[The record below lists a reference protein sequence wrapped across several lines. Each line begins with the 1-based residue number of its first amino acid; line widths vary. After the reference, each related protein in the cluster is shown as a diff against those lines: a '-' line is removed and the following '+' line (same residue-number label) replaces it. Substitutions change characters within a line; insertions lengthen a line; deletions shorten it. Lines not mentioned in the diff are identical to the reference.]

1 MDEDKTDVLLVTAK
15 RIVNLQHLPEFMHI
29 NGTCIK
35 FSPSVRNLGVTLDS
49 TLSLHQ
55 HVMNVCRVA
64 YFELRCINSIRN
76 LLSVDAVKT
85 LVCSLVLSRL
95 DYCNSLLVGLPQ
107 YLIKRL
113 QGVQNVATRSILRT
127 PRSEHISPLLQNLHW
142 LPVNRRILHKVAALC
157 DTFLSGYGPQYLS
170 DLTHV
175 YTPSRSLRSSS
186 DTRILSTPNVKLK
199 SYDQR
204 SLPPTVPLHGILC
217 HSHSD
222 INRNLIASSEL

>member
-1 MDEDKTDVLLVTAK
+1 MNEDKTEVLLVTAK
-15 RIVNLQHLPEFMHI
+15 RIVNLQHLPEFMNI
-29 NGTCIK
+29 NGACVK

-49 TLSLHQ
+49 TLLLHQ

-64 YFELRCINSIRN
+64 YLELRRINSIWN

-107 YLIKRL
+107 YFIKRL
-113 QGVQNVATRSILRT
+113 QGVQNVAARSIFRT
-127 PRSEHISPLLQNLHW
+127 PRSEHISPLLQNLHR

-157 DTFLSGYGPQYLS
+157 HTALSGSGPQYLS

-175 YTPSRSLRSSS
+175 
-186 DTRILSTPNVKLK
+186 
-199 SYDQR
+199 
-204 SLPPTVPLHGILC
+204 
-217 HSHSD
+217 
-222 INRNLIASSEL
+222 

>member
-1 MDEDKTDVLLVTAK
+1 MNEDKRDVLLVTAK
-15 RIVNLQHLPEFMHI
+15 RIFNLQHLPEFMNI

-35 FSPSVRNLGVTLDS
+35 FSPSVRNLGITLDS

-64 YFELRCINSIRN
+64 CLELRRINSIWN

-85 LVCSLVLSRL
+85 LVCSLVLSRI

-113 QGVQNVATRSILRT
+113 QGVQNAAARSILWT
-127 PRSEHISPLLQNLHW
+127 PRYEHILPLLQNLHW
-142 LPVNRRILHKVAALC
+142 LPVNRRTLHKVAALC
-157 DTFLSGYGPQYLS
+157 HSSLSGSGLQYLS

-175 YTPSRSLRSSS
+175 MFASLL
-186 DTRILSTPNVKLK
+186 DPCALPQILISWA
-199 SYDQR
+199 
-204 SLPPTVPLHGILC
+204 LPM
-217 HSHSD
+217 S
-222 INRNLIASSEL
+222 N